1 MGWRKWCFPECLS
14 GRKVNMT
21 GSTKTLGM
29 MGGANNGIFVAN
41 MLQQWKML
49 LNCYLWKVCSVRY
62 FPRKVGPIFLCW
74 VLSQFSSIAQSCP
87 TLCDLMDCSKPDMP
101 VDHQLLGLAQTHV
114 HWVGDAIQ
122 PSYPLL
128 SPSPP
133 SFSLSQHQ
141 GLFQWI
147 SLASH
152 GQSIGASASAWV
164 LPMNVQD
171 WFPLGWT
178 GLIALLSKGLSRGFS
193 NTTVQKHRF
202 FSTQSSL

>member
-87 TLCDLMDCSKPDMP
+87 TLCDLMDCRKPDMP
-101 VDHQLLGLAQTHV
+101 VDHQLLELAQTHV

-128 SPSPP
+128 SPSPL